1 MLSRTIRIG
10 DKIHLRSPVGTIANS
25 KVQLISLGYTVLL
38 DADNHEVVVPN
49 NVIVNSAI
57 TRVERVPDS

>member
-1 MLSRTIRIG
+1 
-10 DKIHLRSPVGTIANS
+10 VGTIPNS

-49 NVIVNSAI
+49 NVIMNSAI
-57 TRVERVPDS
+57 TRVERAPDS